1 MAHEDDD
8 VETQSGPN
16 ENTSLLAGEQPDH
29 SPQEQQVNEKKST
42 HWVLW
47 RIVWALVA
55 ALVLVVFI
63 KGWIDA
69 DGDVNV
75 CAAAAIRIY
84 QVP

>member
-1 MAHEDDD
+1 MAREDD

-16 ENTSLLAGEQPDH
+16 ENTSLLAGEHPEQ
-29 SPQEQQVNEKKST
+29 SPQEERVNEKNLA

-55 ALVLVVFI
+55 ALILVVFI

-75 CAAAAIRIY
+75 CAAAATRTL
-84 QVP
+84 QVS